1 MAKCGNDCARCKHPD
16 CIWEPGNR
24 KPRTKEQVER
34 ADERQRIKRRE
45 RAENGKCT
53 YVDGNRQVKSRRRVR
68 EFGEVFTAEREV
80 KAMCDLIPAEMYEIG
95 HVFLEPCCGN
105 GNFLAEI
112 LRRKLDNCR
121 DAAEAEAAVR
131 DIYAIDIQADN
142 VAESKARMQ
151 AIVAERFP
159 GADVSGILRRNIV
172 CGDSLKI
179 TEKLAEGKTWEE
191 TTT

>member
-1 MAKCGNDCARCKHPD
+1 MYERDRKGTIEKAYSQGWLSGFDFSVLIQDFLISPD
-16 CIWEPGNR
+16 GYVI
-24 KPRTKEQVER
+24 
-34 ADERQRIKRRE
+34 D
-45 RAENGKCT
+45 
-53 YVDGNRQVKSRRRVR
+53 VDGNRQVKSRRRVR

-121 DAAEAEAAVR
+121 DAAEAEAAVL